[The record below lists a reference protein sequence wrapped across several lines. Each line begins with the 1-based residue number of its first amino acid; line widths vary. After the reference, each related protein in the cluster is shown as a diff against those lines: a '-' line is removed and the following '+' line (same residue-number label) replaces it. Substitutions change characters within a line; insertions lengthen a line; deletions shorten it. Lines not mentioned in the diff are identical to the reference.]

1 MLRIIIVEDELHS
14 RESLRNLVNDYCED
28 VEVVAVAESVEE
40 GLEKIINHKPDLLFL
55 DIEMQTGTGF
65 DLLEQSKNFS
75 FEVIF
80 TTAFEHYALKAIKFS
95 AIDYLLKP
103 IDVEELQAAVVKVQ
117 KKKDTLT
124 QNKKLINLLSNI
136 QNKDSK
142 QHKITLATSEGLE
155 FINVTDIIFCE
166 ANGSYT
172 NFHLKQ
178 EKNLIVSKHLKEY
191 ENLLNEYNF
200 LRVHQ
205 SYLINLA
212 EVEKFVKSN
221 GGYIIM
227 KGGEQVS
234 ISHKK
239 KEEFVLKMSEGH

>member
-40 GLEKIINHKPDLLFL
+40 GLEKIISHKPDLLFL

-136 QNKDSK
+136 QNTDSK